1 MDGDRAYP
9 CPARVFAGRLAEL
22 AALGDG
28 LAAARAGEPQVV
40 LIQGEAGIGK
50 SSLISEFLGGHRG
63 IQAVTVGGEETEAFL
78 PYGLVQQLAAGT
90 AAVSGRRAGQP
101 GYALAGP
108 ARGRGSAIW
117 FWLNIPLALLFVGC
131 WAGIPLWFTLTRW
144 NAETSARHAGI
155 AAQAAPAPV
164 LAPPDP
170 RPFQD
175 HDVRPRIVKG
185 RSMDRAAHRVAS
197 VTSVRPNRRRAQMAR
212 LPVD

>member
-63 IQAVTVGGEETEAFL
+63 VPAVTVGGEETEAFL

-90 AAVSGRRAGQP
+90 AAVSAGV
-101 GYALAGP
+101 LAGLDLLSQGP
-108 ARGRGSAIW
+108 RADADPLSGS
-117 FWLNIPLALLFVGC
+117 G
-131 WAGIPLWFTLTRW
+131 
-144 NAETSARHAGI
+144 
-155 AAQAAPAPV
+155 
-164 LAPPDP
+164 
-170 RPFQD
+170 
-175 HDVRPRIVKG
+175 
-185 RSMDRAAHRVAS
+185 
-197 VTSVRPNRRRAQMAR
+197 
-212 LPVD
+212 